1 MGSRKA
7 LILGTG
13 QSSKVAVVVKCFK
26 DLIAV
31 ATKLVKHKPED
42 LLIMPLLNEGGLGKE

>member
-1 MGSRKA
+1 MGTRKA
-7 LILGTG
+7 LILGAG

-31 ATKLVKHKPED
+31 ATKHKPED